1 MSLYF
6 SFKRFWINEEFS
18 TPMNG
23 NIMTSLSSTSTSM
36 LSGAPSGSVPK
47 KSVLLANF
55 CWLGNV
61 GKNNLFLEGK
71 CCWEMDNS
79 GCLRGL
85 DVFNRCYVLF
95 FSNLSPLLP
104 CPLTEGVNFALCMT
118 TPKLTSNVWTYVC
131 WETSQ

>member
-23 NIMTSLSSTSTSM
+23 NIMTSISSTSTSM

-61 GKNNLFLEGK
+61 GKNNLSLEGK

-104 CPLTEGVNFALCMT
+104 CPPPPLTEGVNFALCIT
-118 TPKLTSNVWTYVC
+118 TPKLTSNVWT
-131 WETSQ
+131 